1 MGTGASEGVDRPSGA
16 LYFLVCVRNGREWE
30 AWGKLTGFMVGNFT
44 APRLELLL
52 LLVSDVSTLAVGGG
66 RVYP

>member
-1 MGTGASEGVDRPSGA
+1 MREGEGGEGWP
-16 LYFLVCVRNGREWE
+16 
-30 AWGKLTGFMVGNFT
+30 TGFMEGNFT

-66 RVYP
+66 WAYP